1 MLDPEVNNLNFKSQK
16 YKSIQLNA
24 SSYLKKIEIVFN
36 YNQEDHLGKEI
47 RSLENHC
54 ANTQF

>member
-47 RSLENHC
+47 RSLENYYT
-54 ANTQF
+54 NT